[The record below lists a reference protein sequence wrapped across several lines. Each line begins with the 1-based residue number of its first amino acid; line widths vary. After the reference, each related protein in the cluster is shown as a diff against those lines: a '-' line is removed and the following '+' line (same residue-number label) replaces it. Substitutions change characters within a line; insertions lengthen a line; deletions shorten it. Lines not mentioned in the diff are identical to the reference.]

1 MLALCGSAWYQAFSH
16 FSATWLYHLEL
27 LLQKYYILTCRWP
40 LIIDS
45 SKQSAVFLR
54 YRDTNYLDVCNP
66 KHMDAETIRMSLIG
80 AIR

>member
-1 MLALCGSAWYQAFSH
+1 MIRCVTLDYV
-16 FSATWLYHLEL
+16 YV
-27 LLQKYYILTCRWP
+27 LTCRWP

-66 KHMDAETIRMSLIG
+66 KHMDPETIRISLLG